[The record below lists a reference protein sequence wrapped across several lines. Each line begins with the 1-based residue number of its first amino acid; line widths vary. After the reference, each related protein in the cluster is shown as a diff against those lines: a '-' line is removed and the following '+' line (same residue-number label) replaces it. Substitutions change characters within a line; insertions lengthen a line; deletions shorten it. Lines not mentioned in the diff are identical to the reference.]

1 MIDRELLKV
10 TKKAIKEAGIRPSK
24 RKGQNYAVDPVL
36 IRCLVDSA
44 ELSGREEVLEIG
56 SGTGTLT
63 SLLSTRAKKVI
74 AVETDRASADY
85 LRKKFAGS
93 NVEVIKGDILE
104 LELPDFDRVVSN
116 LPYSISTPITF
127 KLLFNDKFNFGALSY
142 QKEVADRLVALPATP
157 QYSRISV
164 AVSLLADVRRVA
176 DFPPDSFYPPPTVSS
191 TVVVIKRRQTS
202 KRIDWTNFDSALKFL
217 FSQRK
222 RTLRKALET
231 YSKVSGEK
239 MSVV

>member
-1 MIDRELLKV
+1 
-10 TKKAIKEAGIRPSK
+10 
-24 RKGQNYAVDPVL
+24 
-36 IRCLVDSA
+36 
-44 ELSGREEVLEIG
+44 
-56 SGTGTLT
+56 
-63 SLLSTRAKKVI
+63 
-74 AVETDRASADY
+74 
-85 LRKKFAGS
+85 
-93 NVEVIKGDILE
+93 
-104 LELPDFDRVVSN
+104 

-176 DFPPDSFYPPPTVSS
+176 DFPPDSFYPPPMVSS

-239 MSVV
+239 MSVVEERIAKELLTKRVFELTPSEFVEISTALEWGLVGGRR